1 MESINLLLIGNSM
14 IQDWET
20 VFPNS
25 SFPLHV
31 INLGK
36 SGLIT
41 TQMLYLDIVDYD
53 PNVVIYYCDSIEET
67 IEDTEKVLEK
77 IQEHYPN
84 ALVVYLSILKSSGRS
99 FFYSQIDKINHSI
112 RNFSKK
118 ARSEKGS
125 PSRIQFIDLNQI
137 LCARSEYF
145 EEDGIHLNSLG
156 YEKINENVFKQIF
169 E

>member
-1 MESINLLLIGNSM
+1 M
-14 IQDWET
+14 IQDWNS

-31 INLGK
+31 TNLGK
-36 SGLIT
+36 SGLID
-41 TQMLYLDIVDYD
+41 TQILYLDIVDHD
-53 PNVVIYYCDSIEET
+53 PNVVIYYCDSIEQM
-67 IEDTEKVLEK
+67 IEDTEKILEK
-77 IQEHYPN
+77 IQNYYPN
-84 ALVVYLSILKSSGRS
+84 ALVVYLSIIKSSGRS

-125 PSRIQFIDLNQI
+125 PSRIQFIDLNQ
-137 LCARSEYF
+137 LLYARSEYF
-145 EEDGIHLNSLG
+145 QEDGIQLNSLG
-156 YEKINENVFKQIF
+156 YEKINETVFKQIF

>member
-1 MESINLLLIGNSM
+1 M
-14 IQDWET
+14 IQDWKT

-41 TQMLYLDIVDYD
+41 TQILYLDIVEYE
-53 PNVVIYYCDSIEET
+53 PSVVIYYCDSIEQT
-67 IEDTEKVLEK
+67 IEDTEKILEK
-77 IQEHYPN
+77 IHNYYPN
-84 ALVVYLSILKSSGRS
+84 ALVVYLSIIKSSGCLS
-99 FFYSQIDKINHSI
+99 FYSQIDKINHSI

-118 ARSEKGS
+118 ARFEKGS

-145 EEDGIHLNSLG
+145 EEDGIQLNFLG

>member
-1 MESINLLLIGNSM
+1 MDSINILLIGNS
-14 IQDWET
+14 IIHEWKS

-36 SGLIT
+36 SGSIA

-53 PNVVIYYCDSIEET
+53 PSVVIYYCDSIEET
-67 IEDTEKVLEK
+67 IEDTEKLLEK
-77 IQEHYPN
+77 IQKYYPN
-84 ALVVYLSILKSSGRS
+84 ALVVYLSIIKSSGRS
-99 FFYSQIDKINHSI
+99 SFYQQINKINHSI

-118 ARSEKGS
+118 ARPEKGS

-137 LCARSEYF
+137 LYARSEYF
-145 EEDGIHLNSLG
+145 QEDEIHLNSLG

>member
-1 MESINLLLIGNSM
+1 MEFINLLLIGNSM
-14 IQDWET
+14 IQDWKT

-31 INLGK
+31 INLSN

-53 PNVVIYYCDSIEET
+53 PSVVIYYCDSIEET
-67 IEDTEKVLEK
+67 IEDTEKLLEK
-77 IQEHYPN
+77 IQKHYPN
-84 ALVVYLSILKSSGRS
+84 ALVVYLSILKSSGRLS
-99 FFYSQIDKINHSI
+99 FYSQIDKINHSI

-125 PSRIQFIDLNQI
+125 PSRIQFIDLK
-137 LCARSEYF
+137 S
-145 EEDGIHLNSLG
+145 
-156 YEKINENVFKQIF
+156 IF
-169 E
+169 CFIDF